1 MRGRMAVAVC
11 LVLWLACSAHSSP
24 VTPAGGAG
32 MVGNATGGGAGSA
45 TGEGAGG
52 TASAS
57 PTGGA
62 SGDAG
67 ISGDA
72 GTTGSAGGAGTGYH
86 QSEDG
91 LLGSGGVVGTV
102 GSPGSHDGGAMAGML
117 GTWLYASGKTT
128 RVCPGEAGT
137 DSPPEGAIVV
147 NAGASD
153 GELVVD
159 EPGACSL
166 HFTRAGAVATIATGQ
181 SCSGADGA
189 GGTITFTNMTW
200 TLTLSADGETL
211 TEALSA
217 DETLAPAQGAP
228 RTCKFTESDVTLN
241 RAP

>member
-1 MRGRMAVAVC
+1 
-11 LVLWLACSAHSSP
+11 
-24 VTPAGGAG
+24 
-32 MVGNATGGGAGSA
+32 
-45 TGEGAGG
+45 
-52 TASAS
+52 
-57 PTGGA
+57 
-62 SGDAG
+62 
-67 ISGDA
+67 
-72 GTTGSAGGAGTGYH
+72 
-86 QSEDG
+86 
-91 LLGSGGVVGTV
+91 LGSGGVVGTV

-137 DSPPEGAIVV
+137 DAPPEGAIVV

-166 HFTRAGAVATIATGQ
+166 HFTRAGDVATIAAGQ

-200 TLTLSADGETL
+200 TLTLSADGMTL

-217 DETLAPAQGAP
+217 DETLAPANAAP
-228 RTCKFTESDVTLN
+228 RTCKFTESDVTLK